1 MTGRYRVIA
10 LTACAAIAA
19 LVLAGS
25 ALGAGPL
32 AGATKTC
39 PAPKYPGSGYFTS
52 LSVSGTGCSTGR
64 RLALAYY
71 RCRTKSGPKGRCTR
85 RVNGFKCSETRNS
98 IPTEINA
105 RVRCKSGGK
114 RVIHTY
120 QQNL

>member
-1 MTGRYRVIA
+1 MTGRYRPIA
-10 LTACAAIAA
+10 LTACAAVAA

-25 ALGAGPL
+25 ALGAGPH

-114 RVIHTY
+114 RVVHTY